1 MHAKSSRKRSFSLC
15 LPVYGGDLSRLLP
28 YEQTSVQPLGEVV
41 LRVGEEDNAC
51 MSVQRHKNTQTMQ
64 KVSSKYTQ
72 CRYVFRLRASGVT
85 RLAFKEARLF
95 PIFSTDNRHGVDA
108 VACRMCSNI
117 RFDMH
122 ICMHAR
128 TQHRH
133 EHRHRHPHTHTCM
146 HACQY
151 AQVCT
156 QTNLRMFVC
165 MHVNM
170 RRCRPVSDS
179 CHTAHTLRSR
189 VTSRRIE
196 SKYICAVSGGYR
208 YIS

>member
-28 YEQTSVQPLGEVV
+28 YEQTSVQLLGEVV

-85 RLAFKEARLF
+85 RLALSHMCMLSCILTCISKKRGCSQFSALITHIRLTLW
-95 PIFSTDNRHGVDA
+95 PAECVHTSDL
-108 VACRMCSNI
+108 MCT
-117 RFDMH
+117 FV
-122 ICMHAR
+122 CMHAHN
-128 TQHRH
+128 TDIDTNTDTDT
-133 EHRHRHPHTHTCM
+133 HTHM
-146 HACQY
+146 HA
-151 AQVCT
+151 
-156 QTNLRMFVC
+156 C

-170 RRCRPVSDS
+170 RRY
-179 CHTAHTLRSR
+179 AHRQIFACLYVCMS
-189 VTSRRIE
+189 
-196 SKYICAVSGGYR
+196 ICAGVGP
-208 YIS
+208 